1 MSGSVRLVG
10 SFGPRRLFSVQTFI
24 RASHEP
30 STVMGTKEAL
40 SMWLS
45 TISALVNEEPSLRF
59 CLCARARECSKVVL
73 S

>member
-1 MSGSVRLVG
+1 M
-10 SFGPRRLFSVQTFI
+10 QTFI